1 MAVSDDIAAVLADDT
16 KTLAEKRSLVRQLR
30 TRAFERLLGDDLE
43 RTFTLASGVSVTISD
58 PGARLQGDDLVL
70 RFHLLVLRRSGKV
83 HFEDDVVIVNPP
95 LKVEDG
101 ADASGNMTYREDVR
115 AALRQI
121 IAQVA
126 R

>member
-1 MAVSDDIAAVLADDT
+1 MAVADDIAAVLADDT
-16 KTLAEKRSLVRQLR
+16 RALAERRSLVRGLK

-70 RFHLLVLRRSGKV
+70 HFHLLVLRKNGRV
-83 HFEDDVVIVNPP
+83 HFDDDVVLVNPP
-95 LKVEDG
+95 IMVHDG
-101 ADASGNMTYREDVR
+101 MDAQGKPMLREDLR
-115 AALRQI
+115 AVLRQI